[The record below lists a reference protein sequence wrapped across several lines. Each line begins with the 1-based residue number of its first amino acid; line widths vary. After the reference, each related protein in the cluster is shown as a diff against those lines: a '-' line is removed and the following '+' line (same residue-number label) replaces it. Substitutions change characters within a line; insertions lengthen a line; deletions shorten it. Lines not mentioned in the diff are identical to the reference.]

1 MALIRGVKS
10 LYPCPRCLI
19 PTAKQGDPSA
29 TATLRT
35 AEKTKDL
42 VLRARMQQH
51 AKDKEEDL
59 KGESLRD
66 VDVWHF
72 YIIQYYC

>member
-1 MALIRGVKS
+1 MIRCEMALTRGVKS

-19 PTAKQGDPSA
+19 AAAKQGDLSA

-42 VLRARMQQH
+42 VLRARKHQY

-59 KGESLRD
+59 KSQSLRD
-66 VDVWHF
+66 VDV
-72 YIIQYYC
+72 